1 MAEKHFFIFIG
12 DYMKILI
19 LEDEAIIAESLFQLL
34 ESMNYRPLEAVAT
47 PDEAIEVLRKEHPR
61 LAILEIRL
69 DKGRT
74 GLEVADYINKHHPK
88 LPFIVLTAHSDK
100 ATIQEVKRYRP
111 AAYLTKPFVKETLFA
126 AIELAL
132 PEPSE
137 EPPQEEVREEPLFIK
152 IGGRFEKIEIQHIIY
167 LQAKGKYT
175 EIHLPYAKHLIRMP
189 LTSFTAAYPQKNWV
203 RIHKSFFVN
212 ASYVT
217 SITGKEITVQ
227 DTKLPIGRA
236 YQAEVM
242 QRFNAV

>member
-1 MAEKHFFIFIG
+1 
-12 DYMKILI
+12 MKILI

-34 ESMNYRPLEAVAT
+34 ESMNYDPLEAVAT
-47 PDEAIEVLRKEHPR
+47 PDEAIALLNKEQPG
-61 LAILEIRL
+61 LAILDIRL
-69 DKGRT
+69 NKGRS
-74 GLEVADYINKHHPK
+74 GLEVADHINTHYPR
-88 LPFIVLTAHSDK
+88 LPFIMLTAHSDK

-126 AIELAL
+126 AIELSL
-132 PEPSE
+132 PEQTAEPVATPS
-137 EPPQEEVREEPLFIK
+137 QKFREEPLFIK
-152 IGGRFEKIEIQHIIY
+152 IGGRYEKVELQQIIF

-175 EIHLPYAKHLIRMP
+175 EIHLPDAKYLMRMP
-189 LTSFTAAYPQKNWV
+189 LTSFTAAYPKINWV

-217 SITGKEITVQ
+217 SITGKEITVHE
-227 DTKLPIGRA
+227 TRLPVGRA

>member
-1 MAEKHFFIFIG
+1 
-12 DYMKILI
+12 MKILI

-34 ESMNYRPLEAVAT
+34 ESMNYQPMDAVAT
-47 PDEAIEVLRKEHPR
+47 PDEAIALLNEEHPG
-61 LAILEIRL
+61 LVIMDIRL
-69 DKGRT
+69 GKGRS
-74 GLEVADYINKHHPK
+74 GLEVADYINTHYSK

-100 ATIQEVKRYRP
+100 ATIQEVKRFRP

-132 PEPSE
+132 PEHTE
-137 EPPQEEVREEPLFIK
+137 EPAPAPKPTIQPETREEPLFIK
-152 IGGRFEKIEIQHIIY
+152 IGGRYEKVEIKHILY

-175 EIHLPYAKHLIRMP
+175 EIHLPYAKYLMRMP
-189 LTSFTAAYPQKNWV
+189 LTSFAAAYPQINWV

-227 DTKLPIGRA
+227 ESKLPIGRA

>member
-1 MAEKHFFIFIG
+1 
-12 DYMKILI
+12 MKILI

-34 ESMNYRPLEAVAT
+34 ESMNYDPLEAVAT
-47 PDEAIEVLRKEHPR
+47 PDEAIALLDKEHPS
-61 LAILEIRL
+61 LAILDIRL
-69 DKGRT
+69 GKDRS
-74 GLEVADYINKHHPK
+74 GLEVADYINTHYSR

-126 AIELAL
+126 AIELSL
-132 PEPSE
+132 PENTGEAAPQT
-137 EPPQEEVREEPLFIK
+137 PQEQREESLFIK
-152 IGGRFEKIEIQHIIY
+152 IGGRYEKLALQQITF

-175 EIHLPYAKHLIRMP
+175 EIHLPGTKHLMRMP
-189 LTSFTAAYPQKNWV
+189 LTSFTAAYPQINWV

-217 SITGKEITVQ
+217 SITGREITVHE
-227 DTKLPIGRA
+227 TRLPIGRA

-242 QRFNAV
+242 HRFNAV